1 MSHSAVPPPVFDPRL
16 IRAHRARAAPRLADH
31 DFLFREVAERLADRL
46 LDIKR
51 SFPLALDIGCH
62 NGEFSRIV
70 GSRGGIETLLQCDP
84 APEMARCARG
94 LAVAAEADALP
105 FREGAF
111 DLVVSAFSL
120 HWVNDL
126 PGALTQIRRLLKPDG
141 LFLAAL
147 AGGGTLGELRAALT
161 EAETEIC
168 GGARPRVAPFVDLR
182 DAGTL
187 LQRAGFAL
195 PVADAD
201 TITVRYENMFRLM
214 ADLRGMGETAAMTG
228 MPRHFTRRHVV
239 LRAAEIYRARHGGA
253 DGRIPATF
261 QIVWLAGWAP
271 DPSQQRPARRGSATV
286 RLADVLGAT
295 TQEGDGGEQ
304 DKGEAPRRHGAMAP
318 RRDGG

>member
-1 MSHSAVPPPVFDPRL
+1 MNRPAAAPPVFDPRL
-16 IRAHRARAAPRLADH
+16 LRARRARAAQRLAEH
-31 DFLFREVAERLADRL
+31 DFLFREVADRLADRL

-62 NGEFSRIV
+62 TGEFARIV
-70 GSRGGIETLLQCDP
+70 ASRGGIETLIQCDP
-84 APEMARCARG
+84 APAMARRAGG
-94 LAVAAEADALP
+94 LALLAADAEALP

-111 DLVVSAFSL
+111 DLVVSVFSL

-126 PGALTQIRRLLKPDG
+126 PGALVQVRRLLKPDG

-182 DAGTL
+182 DAGAL

-195 PVADAD
+195 PVADVD
-201 TITVRYENMFRLM
+201 PITVRYENMFRLM
-214 ADLRGMGETAAMTG
+214 ADLRGMGETAAMAGT
-228 MPRHFTRRHVV
+228 PRHFTRRDVL
-239 LRAAEIYRARHGGA
+239 LRAAEIYRARHQGA

-261 QIVWLAGWAP
+261 QVVWLAGWAP
-271 DPSQQRPARRGSATV
+271 DPSQQRPLRPGSATV
-286 RLADVLGAT
+286 RLEDALKAQSGT
-295 TQEGDGGEQ
+295 EEDG
-304 DKGEAPRRHGAMAP
+304 KKA
-318 RRDGG
+318 